1 MEEQSIISGCV
12 RKEHSAQR
20 DLFDR
25 YYRYS
30 YHVAMRYLANHHD
43 TEDVL
48 SVSFT
53 RILKNIDQFEYRG
66 KGSLQKWVI
75 TVVINESIRFLK
87 GKKALL
93 FQEDEEVLSLSVP
106 ILESSEL
113 LDIEEVQQVL
123 QQMPKGYRT
132 VFNLFAI
139 EGYSHKEIGE
149 MLKINENTSKS
160 QLSKARDYMIRK
172 LKYRN
177 SHATQ

>member
-1 MEEQSIISGCV
+1 MEEQIIIRRCI
-12 RKEHSAQR
+12 RKESTAQR
-20 DLFDR
+20 QLFDR
-25 YYRYS
+25 HYRHS

-53 RILKNIDQFEYRG
+53 RVLKNIDRFEYRG
-66 KGSLQKWVI
+66 NGSLQKWVI

-93 FQEDEEVLSLSVP
+93 FQEDDEVLSLNVP
-106 ILESSEL
+106 QLESDDS

-149 MLKINENTSKS
+149 MLKINESTSKS
-160 QLSKARDYMIRK
+160 QLCKARNYMIRK
-172 LKYRN
+172 LKNRN